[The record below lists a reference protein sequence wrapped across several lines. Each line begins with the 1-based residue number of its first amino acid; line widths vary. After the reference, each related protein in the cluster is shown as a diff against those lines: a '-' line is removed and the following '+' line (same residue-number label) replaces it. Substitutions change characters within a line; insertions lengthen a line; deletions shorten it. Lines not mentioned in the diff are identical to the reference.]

1 MRSGI
6 RLYQIIAILSFLI
19 LAAVQFFLVYNTYRL
34 KDEQHY
40 FEEKEAINS
49 LYRSSISNDKIFP
62 GGQQII
68 DKYVNAH
75 MRELDSLLKSDKKV
89 FEALGQRIC
98 DSIFRELREKSTV
111 DSLMK
116 GYLKKIQFEGSL
128 EWLSVLQE
136 VSVTFDGINYVQLC
150 PINIE
155 GKDGLNFNGIISGG
169 LDNPNKTNEV
179 SAITVSS
186 PTPYS
191 SRITFRLYAD
201 SPYRVLLI
209 LRKMWPVLLLA
220 LFSIFCVAAIFYLTF
235 RNWLKQ
241 KKLAEMKSDFVNS
254 ITHEFNTPLSSII
267 VANKSLQ
274 NERIMEDRERV
285 LSLTAVINRQSQ
297 RLKTLFNQVLDLT
310 LMDASNLQLEELV
323 LEDLLEEIIQD
334 YRLLVQNQLVT
345 ISYEKPST
353 RHKVMLD
360 RFWTTTMIINLL
372 DNGIK
377 YNNHTHKELKVF
389 TRLNGKKLALH
400 IADNGVGIP
409 EDMKGLIF
417 DKFFRSTNN
426 MANNATNG
434 LGLGLFYVRQCVH
447 AHGWELDLR
456 SKEKEGTEFIIYV
469 SLA

>member
-6 RLYQIIAILSFLI
+6 RLYQIIAIFSFII
-19 LAAVQFFLVYNTYRL
+19 LAAVQFFLVYNTYQL

-40 FEEKEAINS
+40 FEEKETLNN
-49 LYRSSISNDKIFP
+49 LYRSSIANDKIFP

-75 MRELDSLLKSDKKV
+75 MHQLDSLFKSDKEV
-89 FEALGQRIC
+89 FNALGRKIC
-98 DSIFRELREKSTV
+98 DSIVLELREKSTV

-116 GYLKKIQFEGSL
+116 SYLKKIQFDGSL

-136 VSVTFDGINYVQLC
+136 VSVTFDGIHYVKLS
-150 PINIE
+150 PIYIDQVPE
-155 GKDGLNFNGIISGG
+155 NGISGQIAG
-169 LDNPNKTNEV
+169 SLDNPNKTNEV

-209 LRKMWPVLLLA
+209 LQKMWPVLLLA

-235 RNWLKQ
+235 RNWVKQ

-274 NERIMEDRERV
+274 NEKIMEDRERV

-323 LEDLLEEIIQD
+323 LEDLLEEVIQD

-345 ISYEKPST
+345 IAYEKPSI

-377 YNNHTHKELKVF
+377 YNNHTHKELKVS
-389 TRLNGKKLALH
+389 TKPSGKKLALH

-409 EDMKGLIF
+409 EEMKGLIF
-417 DKFFRSTNN
+417 EKFFRSTNN

-447 AHGWELDLR
+447 AHGWELDLQ
-456 SKEKEGTEFIIYV
+456 SKEKEGTEFIIYI

>member
-6 RLYQIIAILSFLI
+6 RLYQIIAILSFII

-40 FEEKEAINS
+40 FEEKEALNN
-49 LYRSSISNDKIFP
+49 LYRSSVANDKIFP

-68 DKYVNAH
+68 DKHVNGH
-75 MRELDSLLKSDKKV
+75 MHQLDSLFKSDKKV
-89 FEALGQRIC
+89 FEALGRKIC
-98 DSIFRELREKSTV
+98 ESIVEELREKSTV

-116 GYLKKIQFEGSL
+116 SYLKKIQFEGSI

-136 VSVTFDGINYVQLC
+136 VSVTFDGINYVQLS
-150 PINIE
+150 PIYIDHVPENS
-155 GKDGLNFNGIISGG
+155 ISGQIAG
-169 LDNPNKTNEV
+169 SLKKPNKTNEV

-209 LRKMWPVLLLA
+209 LQKMWPVLLLA
-220 LFSIFCVAAIFYLTF
+220 LFSIFCVAAIFFLTF
-235 RNWLKQ
+235 RNWVKQ

-274 NERIMEDRERV
+274 NEKIMEDRERV
-285 LSLTAVINRQSQ
+285 MSLTAVINRQSQ

-310 LMDASNLQLEELV
+310 LMDASNLQLEEVV
-323 LEDLLEEIIQD
+323 LEDFLEEIIQD

-345 ISYEKPST
+345 IAYEKPTS

-377 YNNHTHKELKVF
+377 YNNHTHKELKI
-389 TRLNGKKLALH
+389 TTKPSGKKLALH

-409 EDMKGLIF
+409 EEMKGLIF
-417 DKFFRSTNN
+417 EKFFRNTNN

-456 SKEKEGTEFIIYV
+456 SKEKEGTEFIINI

>member
-1 MRSGI
+1 
-6 RLYQIIAILSFLI
+6 
-19 LAAVQFFLVYNTYRL
+19 
-34 KDEQHY
+34 
-40 FEEKEAINS
+40 
-49 LYRSSISNDKIFP
+49 
-62 GGQQII
+62 
-68 DKYVNAH
+68 
-75 MRELDSLLKSDKKV
+75 
-89 FEALGQRIC
+89 
-98 DSIFRELREKSTV
+98 
-111 DSLMK
+111 
-116 GYLKKIQFEGSL
+116 
-128 EWLSVLQE
+128 
-136 VSVTFDGINYVQLC
+136 LC

-345 ISYEKPST
+345 ISYEKPAT

-456 SKEKEGTEFIIYV
+456 SKEKEGTEFIIYI

>member
-1 MRSGI
+1 
-6 RLYQIIAILSFLI
+6 
-19 LAAVQFFLVYNTYRL
+19 
-34 KDEQHY
+34 
-40 FEEKEAINS
+40 
-49 LYRSSISNDKIFP
+49 
-62 GGQQII
+62 
-68 DKYVNAH
+68 
-75 MRELDSLLKSDKKV
+75 
-89 FEALGQRIC
+89 
-98 DSIFRELREKSTV
+98 
-111 DSLMK
+111 
-116 GYLKKIQFEGSL
+116 
-128 EWLSVLQE
+128 
-136 VSVTFDGINYVQLC
+136 
-150 PINIE
+150 
-155 GKDGLNFNGIISGG
+155 
-169 LDNPNKTNEV
+169 
-179 SAITVSS
+179 
-186 PTPYS
+186 
-191 SRITFRLYAD
+191 
-201 SPYRVLLI
+201 
-209 LRKMWPVLLLA
+209 
-220 LFSIFCVAAIFYLTF
+220 
-235 RNWLKQ
+235 
-241 KKLAEMKSDFVNS
+241 
-254 ITHEFNTPLSSII
+254 
-267 VANKSLQ
+267 
-274 NERIMEDRERV
+274 MEDRERV

-345 ISYEKPST
+345 ISYEKPAT

-456 SKEKEGTEFIIYV
+456 SKEKEGTEFIIYI